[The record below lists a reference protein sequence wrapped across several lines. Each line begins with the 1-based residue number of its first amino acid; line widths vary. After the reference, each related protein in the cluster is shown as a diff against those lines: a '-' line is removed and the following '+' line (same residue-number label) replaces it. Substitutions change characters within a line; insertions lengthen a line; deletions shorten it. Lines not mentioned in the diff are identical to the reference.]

1 MERERYLLM
10 DLKAPIVELS
20 NVSKIYNKQIWALK
34 KIDLK
39 LYRGE
44 CISLLGSNG
53 SGKTTLLRI
62 IANNL
67 KNTTGT
73 INYNL
78 EEENILKAIG
88 LQKREQ
94 AWPNGFKVKDIN
106 DLWIRIYDINDLEWI
121 NKLKDVFGV
130 NEIEEKYLNKLSIVR
145 LQIYA
150 IFLAF
155 ISKPELVLIDELSS
169 DIDFRYEEKI
179 TIFLKEYLDEGNT
192 VVLNSPSYYFLEN
205 LTDRVVYLNDG
216 EIFEDLSIKE
226 VKKEYKS
233 VMEYTKSI
241 FKEELIAEKKIKNK
255 SKFFST
261 MNSKTETYSNNLQ
274 SIIEQLEVQE
284 NHSEKVLNRLKE
296 VYFSILDL
304 KTSIDNLSV
313 SYINANAIKT
323 ISKKIKVT
331 IKLINKLT
339 INYKYKKYHKTLNG
353 IEKFLSKEL
362 KRTFANDKI
371 IVNGDVLSIT
381 MSESEKKQL
390 DKLKEKYIREEQKI
404 IRRKILK
411 QQFKKEK
418 EKKLNDKLVHNSLK
432 EDATNEIK

>member
-1 MERERYLLM
+1 M
-10 DLKAPIVELS
+10 DLKTPIVELS

-39 LYRGE
+39 IYRGE
-44 CISLLGSNG
+44 CVSLLGSNG

-62 IANNL
+62 IGNNL

-78 EEENILKAIG
+78 EEENILKGIG

-106 DLWIRIYDINDLEWI
+106 DLWIRIYDVNDLEWI

-130 NEIEEKYLNKLSIVR
+130 NEVEEKYLNKLSIVK

-150 IFLAF
+150 IFLSF

-169 DIDFRYEEKI
+169 DIDFKYEEKI
-179 TIFLKEYLDEGNT
+179 TNFFKEYLEEGNT
-192 VVLNSPSYYFLEN
+192 LILNSPSYYFLEN

-241 FKEELIAEKKIKNK
+241 FKEELVVEKKIKNK

-261 MNSKTETYSNNLQ
+261 MISKTESYSNVLQ
-274 SIIEQLEVQE
+274 AIIEQLEAQE
-284 NHSEKVLNRLKE
+284 NCNEKVLSRLKE

-304 KTSIDNLSV
+304 NTSIDNLSV
-313 SYINANAIKT
+313 SYINADSIKI
-323 ISKKIKVT
+323 ISKKIKLT
-331 IKLINKLT
+331 MKLINKLT
-339 INYKYKKYHKTLNG
+339 INYRYKKYHKTLSG

-362 KRTFANDKI
+362 KRTFANDKV

-381 MSESEKKQL
+381 MSQSEKKQL
-390 DKLKEKYIREEQKI
+390 EKLKEKYIKEEQKI

-411 QQFKKEK
+411 QQFKKQKDMKSKNNPVQE
-418 EKKLNDKLVHNSLK
+418 SLK
-432 EDATNEIK
+432 EVTTDENK

>member
-1 MERERYLLM
+1 MKENT
-10 DLKAPIVELS
+10 PIVELS
-20 NVSKIYNKQIWALK
+20 NVSKIYNKEVWALK

-44 CISLLGSNG
+44 CVSLLGSNG

-73 INYNL
+73 INYNF
-78 EEENILKAIG
+78 EEENILKAISI
-88 LQKREQ
+88 QKREQ

-106 DLWIRIYDINDLEWI
+106 DLWIRIYEMADLEWI

-130 NEIEEKYLNKLSIVR
+130 NEIEEKYLSKLSIVK
-145 LQIYA
+145 LQVYA
-150 IFLAF
+150 IFLSF

-169 DIDFRYEEKI
+169 DIDFKYEEKI
-179 TIFLKEYLDEGNT
+179 TNFFKEYLAAGNT
-192 VVLNSPSYYFLEN
+192 IILNHPSYYFLEN

-216 EIFEDLSIKE
+216 EIFDDLSIKE

-241 FKEELIAEKKIKNK
+241 FKEELIVEKKLKNK

-261 MNSKTETYSNNLQ
+261 MNTKTEAYCNNLQ
-274 SIIEQLEVQE
+274 TIIEELENQE
-284 NHSEKVLNRLKE
+284 NYNEKVLNRLKE

-304 KTSIDNLSV
+304 KTSIDNLSI
-313 SYINANAIKT
+313 SYINKTSIKI
-323 ISKKIKVT
+323 ISKKIKTT
-331 IKLINKLT
+331 IKIINKLT
-339 INYKYKKYHKTLNG
+339 INYRYKKYHKLLNT
-353 IEKFLSKEL
+353 IEKFLTKEL
-362 KRTFANDKI
+362 KRTFANDKV

-390 DKLKEKYIREEQKI
+390 EKLKEKYIKEEQKN

-411 QQFKKEK
+411 QQFKKQNEV
-418 EKKLNDKLVHNSLK
+418 KLKTAVNQTS
-432 EDATNEIK
+432 ANEEIHDEI

>member
-1 MERERYLLM
+1 M
-10 DLKAPIVELS
+10 DLKTPIVELS

-94 AWPNGFKVKDIN
+94 SWPNGFKVKDIN

-179 TIFLKEYLDEGNT
+179 TNFLKEYLVEGNT

-284 NHSEKVLNRLKE
+284 NHNEKVLNRLKE

-313 SYINANAIKT
+313 SYINANAIKI
-323 ISKKIKVT
+323 ISKKIKIT

-339 INYKYKKYHKTLNG
+339 INYRYKKYHKTLNA

-362 KRTFANDKI
+362 KRTFANDKV

-381 MSESEKKQL
+381 MSDSEKKQL
-390 DKLKEKYIREEQKI
+390 DKLKEKYIKEEQKI

-418 EKKLNDKLVHNSLK
+418 KLKDKLVQNSLK
-432 EDATNEIK
+432 EDTTNEIK

>member
-1 MERERYLLM
+1 M
-10 DLKAPIVELS
+10 DLKTPIVELT

-39 LYRGE
+39 IYRGE
-44 CISLLGSNG
+44 CVSLLGSNG

-62 IANNL
+62 IGNNL

-78 EEENILKAIG
+78 EEENILKGIG

-106 DLWIRIYDINDLEWI
+106 DLWIRIYDVNDLEWI

-130 NEIEEKYLNKLSIVR
+130 NEVEEKYLNKLSIVK
-145 LQIYA
+145 LKIYA
-150 IFLAF
+150 IFLSF

-169 DIDFRYEEKI
+169 DIDFKYEEKI
-179 TIFLKEYLDEGNT
+179 TNFFKEYLEEGNT
-192 VVLNSPSYYFLEN
+192 LILNSPSYYFLEN

-241 FKEELIAEKKIKNK
+241 FKEELVVEKKIKNK

-261 MNSKTETYSNNLQ
+261 MISKTESYSNVLQ
-274 SIIEQLEVQE
+274 TIIEQLETQE
-284 NHSEKVLNRLKE
+284 NYNEKVLSRLKE

-304 KTSIDNLSV
+304 NTSIDNLSV
-313 SYINANAIKT
+313 SYINADSIKI
-323 ISKKIKVT
+323 ISKKIKST
-331 IKLINKLT
+331 MKLINKLT
-339 INYKYKKYHKTLNG
+339 INYRYKKYHKTLSG

-362 KRTFANDKI
+362 KRTFANDKV

-381 MSESEKKQL
+381 MSQSEKKQL
-390 DKLKEKYIREEQKI
+390 EKLKEKYIKEEQKI

-411 QQFKKEK
+411 QQFKKQKDMKSKNNAVQE
-418 EKKLNDKLVHNSLK
+418 SLK
-432 EDATNEIK
+432 EVTTDENK

>member
-1 MERERYLLM
+1 M
-10 DLKAPIVELS
+10 DLKTPIVELS

-39 LYRGE
+39 IYRGE
-44 CISLLGSNG
+44 CVSLLGSNG

-62 IANNL
+62 IGNNL

-78 EEENILKAIG
+78 EEENILKGIG

-106 DLWIRIYDINDLEWI
+106 DLWIRIYDVNDLEWI

-130 NEIEEKYLNKLSIVR
+130 NEVEEKYLNKLSIVK

-150 IFLAF
+150 IFLSF

-169 DIDFRYEEKI
+169 DIDFKYEEKI
-179 TIFLKEYLDEGNT
+179 TNFFKEYLEEGNT
-192 VVLNSPSYYFLEN
+192 LILNSPSYYFLEN

-241 FKEELIAEKKIKNK
+241 FKEELVVEKKIKNK

-261 MNSKTETYSNNLQ
+261 MISKTEGYSNVLQ
-274 SIIEQLEVQE
+274 AIIEQLETQE
-284 NHSEKVLNRLKE
+284 NYNEKVLSRLKE

-304 KTSIDNLSV
+304 NTSIDNLSV
-313 SYINANAIKT
+313 SYINADSIKI
-323 ISKKIKVT
+323 ISKKIKLT
-331 IKLINKLT
+331 MKLINKLT
-339 INYKYKKYHKTLNG
+339 INYRYKKYHKTLSG

-362 KRTFANDKI
+362 KRTFANDKV

-381 MSESEKKQL
+381 MSQSEKKQL
-390 DKLKEKYIREEQKI
+390 EKLKEKYIKEEQKI

-411 QQFKKEK
+411 QQFKKQKDMKSKNNPVQE
-418 EKKLNDKLVHNSLK
+418 SLK
-432 EDATNEIK
+432 EVTTDENK

>member
-1 MERERYLLM
+1 MKENT
-10 DLKAPIVELS
+10 PIVELS
-20 NVSKIYNKQIWALK
+20 NVSKIYNKEVWALK

-44 CISLLGSNG
+44 CVSLLGSNG

-73 INYNL
+73 INYNF
-78 EEENILKAIG
+78 EEENILKAISI
-88 LQKREQ
+88 QKREQ

-106 DLWIRIYDINDLEWI
+106 DLWIRIYDMTDLEWI

-130 NEIEEKYLNKLSIVR
+130 NEIEVKYLSKLSIVK
-145 LQIYA
+145 LQVYA
-150 IFLAF
+150 IFLSF

-169 DIDFRYEEKI
+169 DIDFKYQEKI
-179 TIFLKEYLDEGNT
+179 TNFFKEYLAEGNT
-192 VVLNSPSYYFLEN
+192 IVLNHPSYYFLEN

-216 EIFEDLSIKE
+216 EIFDDLSIKE
-226 VKKEYKS
+226 IKKKYKS

-241 FKEELIAEKKIKNK
+241 FKEEIITEKKLKNK

-261 MNSKTETYSNNLQ
+261 MNNKTETYSNSLQ
-274 SIIEQLEVQE
+274 LIIEELEHQE
-284 NHSEKVLNRLKE
+284 NHNEKILNRLKE
-296 VYFSILDL
+296 IYFNILDL

-313 SYINANAIKT
+313 SYINKTSIK
-323 ISKKIKVT
+323 IIFKKIKT
-331 IKLINKLT
+331 SIKMINKLT
-339 INYKYKKYHKTLNG
+339 INYRYKKYHKLLNT

-362 KRTFANDKI
+362 KKKFANDKV
-371 IVNGDVLSIT
+371 IVKGDFLSIT
-381 MSESEKKQL
+381 MSDSEKKQL
-390 DKLKEKYIREEQKI
+390 EKLKEKYIKEEQKI

-411 QQFKKEK
+411 HQFKKQHDI
-418 EKKLNDKLVHNSLK
+418 KLKTNVNS
-432 EDATNEIK
+432 TSVNEEIYD

>member
-10 DLKAPIVELS
+10 DLKTPIVELS

-94 AWPNGFKVKDIN
+94 SWPNGFKVKDIN

-179 TIFLKEYLDEGNT
+179 TNFLKEYLVEGNT

-284 NHSEKVLNRLKE
+284 NHNEKVLNRLKE

-313 SYINANAIKT
+313 SYINANAIKI
-323 ISKKIKVT
+323 ISKKIKIT

-339 INYKYKKYHKTLNG
+339 INYRYKKYHKTLNA

-362 KRTFANDKI
+362 KRTFANDKV

-381 MSESEKKQL
+381 MSDSEKKQL
-390 DKLKEKYIREEQKI
+390 DKLKEKYIKEEQKI

-418 EKKLNDKLVHNSLK
+418 KLKDKLVQNSLK
-432 EDATNEIK
+432 EDTTNEIK

>member
-1 MERERYLLM
+1 M
-10 DLKAPIVELS
+10 DLKTPIVELS

-78 EEENILKAIG
+78 EEENILRAIG

-179 TIFLKEYLDEGNT
+179 TNFLKEYLVEGNT

-284 NHSEKVLNRLKE
+284 NHNEKVLNRLKE

-313 SYINANAIKT
+313 SYINANAIKI
-323 ISKKIKVT
+323 ISKKIKIT

-339 INYKYKKYHKTLNG
+339 INYRYKKYHKTLNA

-362 KRTFANDKI
+362 KRTFANDKV

-381 MSESEKKQL
+381 MSDSEKKQL
-390 DKLKEKYIREEQKI
+390 DKLKEKYIKEEQKI

-418 EKKLNDKLVHNSLK
+418 KLKDKLVQNSLK
-432 EDATNEIK
+432 EDTTDEIK

>member
-1 MERERYLLM
+1 MNF
-10 DLKAPIVELS
+10 KTPIVDLT

-39 LYRGE
+39 LYRGQ

-62 IANNL
+62 IGNNL

-94 AWPNGFKVKDIN
+94 SWPNGFKVKDIN
-106 DLWIRIYDINDLEWI
+106 DLWIRIYDMNDLEWI

-179 TIFLKEYLDEGNT
+179 TNFFKEYLSVGNT
-192 VVLNSPSYYFLEN
+192 LVLNSPSYYFLEN

-216 EIFEDLSIKE
+216 EIFDDLLIKE
-226 VKKEYKS
+226 IEKEYKT

-241 FKEELIAEKKIKNK
+241 FKEELVVEKKIKNK

-261 MNSKTETYSNNLQ
+261 MNTKTETYSNNLQ
-274 SIIEQLEVQE
+274 TLIEQLECE
-284 NHSEKVLNRLKE
+284 EHHNEKMLNRLKE
-296 VYFSILDL
+296 VYFSVLDL
-304 KTSIDNLSV
+304 KTNIDNLSV
-313 SYINANAIKT
+313 SYINANSIKI
-323 ISKKIKVT
+323 ISKKIKAT
-331 IKLINKLT
+331 IKSIKKLT
-339 INYKYKKYHKTLNG
+339 INYRYKKYHKTLNS

-362 KRTFANDKI
+362 KRTFANDKV

-381 MSESEKKQL
+381 MSKTEKKQL
-390 DKLKEKYIREEQKI
+390 EKLKERYIKEEQKI

-418 EKKLNDKLVHNSLK
+418 KKIVKDKLVQESLK
-432 EDATNEIK
+432 EDITNEIK

>member
-1 MERERYLLM
+1 M

>member
-10 DLKAPIVELS
+10 DLKTPIVELS

-78 EEENILKAIG
+78 EEENILRAIG

-179 TIFLKEYLDEGNT
+179 TNFLKEYLVEGNT

-284 NHSEKVLNRLKE
+284 NHNEKVLNRLKE

-313 SYINANAIKT
+313 SYINANAIKI
-323 ISKKIKVT
+323 ISKKIKIT

-339 INYKYKKYHKTLNG
+339 INYRYKKYHKTLNA

-362 KRTFANDKI
+362 KRTFANDKV

-381 MSESEKKQL
+381 MSDSEKKQL
-390 DKLKEKYIREEQKI
+390 DKLKEKYIKEEQKI

-418 EKKLNDKLVHNSLK
+418 KLKDKLVQNSLK
-432 EDATNEIK
+432 EDTTDEIK